1 MEELLQ
7 ILVKDVDFEKHY
19 IWFGKG
25 GHQIGAKWHSNP
37 ISLNRESQY
46 FIENVF
52 EELDAPGEW
61 YLDREKGILY
71 CIPEKGIDLQ
81 NSIVEAPVLEQM
93 IQFLGDQYD
102 PVQHISL
109 EGFRLTHTTPT
120 FLEQYWVPSGS
131 DWAIH
136 RGGAVFMEGAQH
148 CNIKDCWF
156 DALGGNAVFMNNFN
170 RGNEVSGSK
179 FTGVGESAI
188 CFVGNLELTNGTNR
202 AFPYECK
209 AHNNL
214 IRDCGYYGKQ
224 VAGVYISRA
233 KKITASH
240 NLIYHMP
247 RAGICIG
254 DGTWGGH
261 VIEFNH
267 MYECIRET
275 WDHGPFNSWGREA
288 YWCLTHSHGEP
299 RFSEPHPAGKVLTWA
314 MEPVIIR
321 NNYIHGNVG
330 YDGGYRQGLD
340 FDDGTSNFHI
350 YNNVCQDMAISI
362 REGDYRTVENNI
374 IIQPVVPFGLHVG
387 HPGNNDTLRNN
398 IIITEGD
405 IYYMNHAPTEHPV
418 VKAMNHNIYYNPTP
432 GWGDRTTISVRH
444 RGERLTKYTFRQWQ
458 EAGYD
463 TESEVVDEPVLY
475 DWENGDFRVRPDSPA
490 KEMGFK
496 DIDQSWGL
504 TDEFPAKW
512 KE

>member
-1 MEELLQ
+1 
-7 ILVKDVDFEKHY
+7 
-19 IWFGKG
+19 
-25 GHQIGAKWHSNP
+25 
-37 ISLNRESQY
+37 
-46 FIENVF
+46 
-52 EELDAPGEW
+52 
-61 YLDREKGILY
+61 
-71 CIPEKGIDLQ
+71 
-81 NSIVEAPVLEQM
+81 
-93 IQFLGDQYD
+93 
-102 PVQHISL
+102 
-109 EGFRLTHTTPT
+109 
-120 FLEQYWVPSGS
+120 
-131 DWAIH
+131 
-136 RGGAVFMEGAQH
+136 
-148 CNIKDCWF
+148 
-156 DALGGNAVFMNNFN
+156 
-170 RGNEVSGSK
+170 
-179 FTGVGESAI
+179 
-188 CFVGNLELTNGTNR
+188 
-202 AFPYECK
+202 
-209 AHNNL
+209 
-214 IRDCGYYGKQ
+214 
-224 VAGVYISRA
+224 
-233 KKITASH
+233 
-240 NLIYHMP
+240 MP

-299 RFSEPHPAGKVLTWA
+299 RFSAPHPAGKVLTWA

-458 EAGYD
+458 QAGYD

-475 DWENGDFRVRPDSPA
+475 DWENGDFRVRLDSPA